1 MKNYSLAV
9 NFFLHTF
16 YEFFYIFVY
25 SRKNR
30 FTTNAPDS
38 EICIVIKD
46 WFRFD
51 GDRGDERKRGRK
63 EKD

>member
-1 MKNYSLAV
+1 MKNYLLV
-9 NFFLHTF
+9 VIFFYTHF
-16 YEFFYIFVY
+16 MNSFYIFVY
-25 SRKNR
+25 FRKIR

-51 GDRGDERKRGRK
+51 GDRGDERKKGKRL
-63 EKD
+63 